1 MLATRLDVIG
11 SDNLLLVFLCPRR
24 HYGGLESCQK
34 KKKRRS
40 VRHQA
45 NLALLHHVSQ
55 QFPAPAASSA
65 HVYPLESAYLFCFLK
80 KKTDSSTTWIRANY
94 LSMNWRRGSSDGCF
108 QIWLRPKLSAGFQ
121 VLGLGSVDQGPERRD
136 LG

>member
-1 MLATRLDVIG
+1 MVDLNHAM
-11 SDNLLLVFLCPRR
+11 
-24 HYGGLESCQK
+24 K
-34 KKKRRS
+34 KKKRRF

-108 QIWLRPKLSAGFQ
+108 QIWLRPKLVARFQ
-121 VLGLGSVDQGPERRD
+121 VLGLGSVDLGRERSD